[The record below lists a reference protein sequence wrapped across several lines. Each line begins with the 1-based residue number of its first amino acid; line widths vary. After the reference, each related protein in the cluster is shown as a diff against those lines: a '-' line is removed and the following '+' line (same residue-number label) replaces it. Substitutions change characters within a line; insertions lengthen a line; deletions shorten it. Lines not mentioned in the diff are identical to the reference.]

1 MTDIQCER
9 TVLMKSKVL
18 TRTPG
23 YIGLA
28 KDMRTVAKSSDEVV
42 KTNARKH
49 LAQRMGKLH
58 GLPQKIGQIMSM
70 SNDATAANPF
80 AGLSDNAQPIPLK
93 QVRAVL
99 EESWKTSPDVVVS
112 EIDPRAFAASLGQ
125 VHRATLQ
132 TGETVAVKVA
142 YPGIHEAVMADLKVL
157 GWLSAPVGDLRRGF
171 DLADYREEIVRD
183 LREELDYN
191 NEANNQ
197 EEYKDAASNL
207 DWLVVPET
215 FKKLSTDK
223 VLVTTWQDG
232 DTIDKVATDWPA
244 KAKEELARRILRHFL
259 TMLFDQGLV
268 HGDPH
273 PGNYRFRFDDQ
284 GSPQI
289 VLYDF
294 GSVRRIPIN
303 DRLTILRLITDSVT
317 RAYDP
322 TGWLIALGFKR
333 SLIDPIRAKIPAV
346 CSVLFQPFASPAKFD
361 LSRWNRSQRMDDILC
376 DDRWNFRMA
385 GPANLILLMRA
396 FRGVLFYLEKLGAP
410 VSWERIL
417 APILARH
424 NQAAE
429 ALSPPAMGSS
439 PGEVATIAKHLRI
452 EIYRGGVRKVSLT
465 LPASSVEDL
474 PEVMGE
480 DVVEKVSDQDID
492 LDEIVRSARR
502 NGYAPM
508 ELFRIDDPQDD
519 KSVRVWME

>member
-1 MTDIQCER
+1 
-9 TVLMKSKVL
+9 MKSKVL

-28 KDMRTVAKSSDEVV
+28 KDMRAVAKSSDEVV

-70 SNDATAANPF
+70 SNDAAAADPF
-80 AGLSDNAQPIPLK
+80 AGLSDNAQAIPLE

-99 EESWKTSPDVVVS
+99 AQSWKTNPDVVVS

-125 VHRATLQ
+125 VHRATLH
-132 TGETVAVKVA
+132 TGETVAIKVA
-142 YPGIHEAVMADLKVL
+142 YPGIHDAVMADLKVL
-157 GWLSAPVGDLRRGF
+157 GWLSAPIGDLRRGF

-191 NEANNQ
+191 NEAKNQ
-197 EEYKDAASNL
+197 DEYRCAASNL
-207 DWLVVPET
+207 DWLIIPET
-215 FKKLSTDK
+215 FEKLSTDK
-223 VLVTTWQDG
+223 VLVTAWQDG
-232 DTIDKVATDWPA
+232 DTIEKVVSEWSA

-259 TMLFDQGLV
+259 TMLFDEGLV

-273 PGNYRFRFDDQ
+273 PGNYRFRLDEHGLPLQ

-294 GSVRRIPIN
+294 GSIRRIPIK
-303 DRLTILRLITDSVT
+303 DRLTILRLITDSVN
-317 RAYDP
+317 RSSDP
-322 TGWLIALGFKR
+322 TGWLVALGFKQ

-361 LSRWNRSQRMDDILC
+361 LSKWNRTQRMDDILC

-385 GPANLILLMRA
+385 GPANLVLLMRA
-396 FRGVLFYLEKLGAP
+396 FRGVLFYLEKLGTP

-417 APILARH
+417 APILTRH
-424 NQAAE
+424 SQAAE
-429 ALSPPAMGSS
+429 ALLPPQVGPN
-439 PGEVATIAKHLRI
+439 PGDLATIAKHLRI
-452 EIYRGGVRKVSLT
+452 EIYRGGVQKVSLT

-480 DVVEKVSDQDID
+480 DVVQKVNERNID
-492 LDEIVRSARR
+492 LDEIVRNARR

-508 ELFRIDDPQDD
+508 ALFRIDDPHED